1 MLLRINQPLW
11 AGPSWALLKTSSKRR
26 CTCTAMS
33 VHVLTK
39 LVCKLIAYR
48 TINRGDLVDYI
59 TTHYKGPR
67 IVLAAA
73 GGTVHEI
80 DPRMIFPSFSFKE

>member
-1 MLLRINQPLW
+1 M
-11 AGPSWALLKTSSKRR
+11 
-26 CTCTAMS
+26 CTIIAAC
-33 VHVLTK
+33 LIK
-39 LVCKLIAYR
+39 PVCKLIAYR

-73 GGTVHEI
+73 GGTLHFRI
-80 DPRMIFPSFSFKE
+80 LSYIFKGGWMRDLVQKSKADFLIYAFLRSFS